1 MDLHIDFLTLLVG
14 LACNL
19 VALSVALPL
28 IMGRQVSHAARCTQG
43 YMVLQALA
51 WPAMI
56 ASNWF
61 GGELADR
68 LLSTVAIACG
78 SAAQFGDACFSCTR
92 GCHTPPTSWPAC
104 RLAERRPCFAH
115 IRGRERFVAWPLS

>member
-43 YMVLQALA
+43 YMVLKALVRALA
-51 WPAMI
+51 RHHCL
-56 ASNWF
+56 
-61 GGELADR
+61 ELVWR
-68 LLSTVAIACG
+68 
-78 SAAQFGDACFSCTR
+78 
-92 GCHTPPTSWPAC
+92 
-104 RLAERRPCFAH
+104 
-115 IRGRERFVAWPLS
+115 